1 MKGEFFL
8 WNLFHRCIL
17 YIKSNVEQKFKIMK
31 NIQLIIV
38 IALMLIVS
46 NLQAHKVSGIVT
58 SSYTNKPIQGVNVL
72 VKDDVFSHAVT
83 DKNGYYEII
92 TRQDAV
98 LVFQF
103 AGMITKEENVNGRIH
118 INMQLEPKKI
128 IKELEVVDSDDE
140 LDIVSVAEE
149 CEASPRKRLWN
160 NAQKAAP
167 MLKVM
172 GSATLNYRMQTEQFN
187 REGYAAIHENG
198 FKKAIESPLSTF
210 SIDVDAASY
219 ANIRR
224 FLNNGNRPPKD
235 AVRIEEMVNYFNYDY
250 PQPDNGDPFSIN
262 TEVNSCPW
270 NEDNLLLHIGIQGLK
285 LNMEDLPPSNIVF
298 LLDVSGS
305 MSSPNKLPLLKKSFE
320 LLLKQLDEEDR
331 VAIVVY
337 AGSSGLVL
345 PSTSGDQKE
354 KILQALNNL
363 QAGGST
369 AGAAGLKLA
378 YKVATENYI
387 KKGNNR
393 IILATD
399 GDFNVGVSSDAEME
413 RLIEKEREKGVFI
426 SVLGFGMG
434 NYQDSK
440 METIADKGNGN
451 YAYIDNILEAKKVL
465 VNEFGGTM
473 FTIAK
478 DVKIQIEFNPA
489 VVESYRLIGYENRL
503 LNNEDFEDDKK
514 DAGELGSGHTV
525 TALYEI
531 VPAGSASSQANT
543 LKYLTANL
551 NNLAKKSD
559 EIATVKFRYK
569 KPDGEK
575 SKLIE
580 KTIAYREKRFEDMS
594 DNFRFSASVA
604 GFGMLLR
611 DSEHK
616 GDLNWDKVIR
626 MAQNAKG
633 RDQEGYRSEMIQLMK
648 LSKQL

>member
-1 MKGEFFL
+1 
-8 WNLFHRCIL
+8 
-17 YIKSNVEQKFKIMK
+17 MK
-31 NIQLIIV
+31 NIQFIIAM
-38 IALMLIVS
+38 ALMLIVS

-58 SSYTNKPIQGVNVL
+58 SSATKKALQGVNVI
-72 VKDDVFSHAVT
+72 VKDNVFSHAVT
-83 DKNGYYEII
+83 DNKGYYEIEA
-92 TRQDAV
+92 RADAV

-103 AGMITKEENVNGRIH
+103 AGMETKEVKVSGLTFINVSLDPVKL
-118 INMQLEPKKI
+118 LEDEKKEI
-128 IKELEVVDSDDE
+128 TELTVVECEEEISMDM
-140 LDIVSVAEE
+140 VSVCEE
-149 CEASPRKRLWN
+149 ARPAKVFGRTK
-160 NAQKAAP
+160 KMAP
-167 MLKVM
+167 MSTGM
-172 GSATLNYRMQTEQFN
+172 GGVANYRMAQEQFN
-187 REGYAAIHENG
+187 REGYATIRENG

-219 ANIRR
+219 ANVRR

-235 AVRIEEMVNYFNYDY
+235 AVRIEEMINYFNYDY
-250 PQPDNGDPFSIN
+250 PQPDNSDPFSIN
-262 TEVNSCPW
+262 TEVNACPW
-270 NEDNLLLHIGIQGLK
+270 NENNLLLHVGIQGQK

-369 AGAAGLKLA
+369 AGAAGLRLA
-378 YKVATENYI
+378 YKVAAENFI

-399 GDFNVGVSSDAEME
+399 GDFNVGISSDAEME
-413 RLIEKEREKGVFI
+413 RLIEKERDRGVFM

-489 VVESYRLIGYENRL
+489 VVASYRLIGYENRL
-503 LNNEDFEDDKK
+503 LNNEDFADDKK

-531 VPAGSASSQANT
+531 VPAGSNADNSNT
-543 LKYLTANL
+543 LKYQTANL
-551 NNLAKKSD
+551 NNLAKKGN

-569 KPDGEK
+569 KPDGNK

-580 KTIAYREKRFEDMS
+580 ETIAYKEKRFDDMS

-611 DSEHK
+611 DSEYK
-616 GDLNWDKVIR
+616 GDLTWDKVIQ

-633 RDQEGYRSEMIQLMK
+633 RDLEGYRSEMIQLIK
-648 LSKQL
+648 LSKAL

>member
-1 MKGEFFL
+1 
-8 WNLFHRCIL
+8 
-17 YIKSNVEQKFKIMK
+17 MK
-31 NIQLIIV
+31 NIQFIIAM
-38 IALMLIVS
+38 ALMLIVS

-58 SSYTNKPIQGVNVL
+58 SSATKKALQGVNVI
-72 VKDDVFSHAVT
+72 VKDNVFSHAVT
-83 DKNGYYEII
+83 DNKGYYEIEA
-92 TRQDAV
+92 RADAV

-103 AGMITKEENVNGRIH
+103 AGMETKEVKVSGLTFINVSLDPVKL
-118 INMQLEPKKI
+118 LEDEKKEI
-128 IKELEVVDSDDE
+128 TELTVVECEEEISMDM
-140 LDIVSVAEE
+140 VSVCEE
-149 CEASPRKRLWN
+149 ARPAKVFGRTK
-160 NAQKAAP
+160 KMAP
-167 MLKVM
+167 MSTGM
-172 GSATLNYRMQTEQFN
+172 GGVANYRMAQEQFN
-187 REGYAAIHENG
+187 REGYATIRENG

-219 ANIRR
+219 ANVRR

-235 AVRIEEMVNYFNYDY
+235 AVRIEEMINYFNYDY
-250 PQPDNGDPFSIN
+250 PQPDNSDPFSIN
-262 TEVNSCPW
+262 TEVNACPW
-270 NEDNLLLHIGIQGLK
+270 NENNLLLHVGIQGQK

-369 AGAAGLKLA
+369 AGAAGLRLA
-378 YKVATENYI
+378 YKVAAENFI

-399 GDFNVGVSSDAEME
+399 GDFNVGISSDAEME
-413 RLIEKEREKGVFI
+413 RLIEKERDRGVFM

-489 VVESYRLIGYENRL
+489 VVASYRLIGYENRL
-503 LNNEDFEDDKK
+503 LNNEDFADDKK

-531 VPAGSASSQANT
+531 VPAGSNADNSNT
-543 LKYLTANL
+543 LKYQTANL
-551 NNLAKKSD
+551 NNLAKKGN

-569 KPDGEK
+569 KPDGNK

-580 KTIAYREKRFEDMS
+580 ETIAYKEKRFDDMS

-611 DSEHK
+611 DSEYK
-616 GDLNWDKVIR
+616 GDLTWDKVIQ

-633 RDQEGYRSEMIQLMK
+633 RDLEGYRSEMIQLIK
-648 LSKQL
+648 LSKSL

>member
-1 MKGEFFL
+1 
-8 WNLFHRCIL
+8 
-17 YIKSNVEQKFKIMK
+17 MK